1 MAQFCRRI
9 PPHRTTAAAYIS
21 LSGFP
26 FSKTGETFCKSASTP
41 AAHFPLPLHFCFLNK
56 RFSTSLKTQRVKCL
70 IGKLQSAGYFRYVRT
85 GGKCGICPDNTF
97 NQVSG
102 GLMVKRRLAAPP
114 LPCTWLHLYLYTS
127 GCTIW
132 SCFFKALQCGS
143 DRRSRKATDL
153 VFSVGRAS
161 LMHVINRQPLTL
173 L

>member
-56 RFSTSLKTQRVKCL
+56 RFLTSLKPQRVKCL
-70 IGKLQSAGYFRYVRT
+70 IGKLQSVGYFRYVRT

-114 LPCTWLHLYLYTS
+114 LPCTWLHLYISTS

-132 SCFFKALQCGS
+132 SCFF
-143 DRRSRKATDL
+143 SRHCNVARKGG
-153 VFSVGRAS
+153 VE
-161 LMHVINRQPLTL
+161 RQLTL
-173 L
+173 YSPLAGRL